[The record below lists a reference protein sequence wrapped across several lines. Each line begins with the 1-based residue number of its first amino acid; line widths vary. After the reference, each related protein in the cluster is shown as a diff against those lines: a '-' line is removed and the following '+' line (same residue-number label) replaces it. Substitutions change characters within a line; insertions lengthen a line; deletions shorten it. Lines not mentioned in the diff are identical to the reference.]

1 MASGIPPMAAWTV
14 AFGIYAIMQNVR
26 SFLFKPVFK
35 RQKNTPT
42 IRNTSTPKI
51 KITAANPA
59 DSAYLI
65 FTVAP
70 TRTNSIISET
80 THSLLNL
87 TDKRSATL
95 FRFFWSVIPTAIT
108 AINEA
113 NGITSASWS
122 SNVTRMNETHR
133 KIITLAVSRICTFSK
148 NFAIRYP
155 TVIPT
160 TIPNPMETGIFTKL
174 FTDIAFPC
182 ARPVNAVN
190 KTITKTSST
199 EAPARINW
207 GILFPV
213 P

>member
-1 MASGIPPMAAWTV
+1 
-14 AFGIYAIMQNVR
+14 MQNVR

-35 RQKNTPT
+35 RQKNTPA
-42 IRNTSTPKI
+42 IRNASTPKI
-51 KITAANPA
+51 KTTAANPA

-122 SNVTRMNETHR
+122 ILQCDQNKRNTQKDHHLGRIPDMYLFKKLCHQIPDSHSDNNPQRNGNRNVHKAFYRY
-133 KIITLAVSRICTFSK
+133 RIPLC
-148 NFAIRYP
+148 
-155 TVIPT
+155 
-160 TIPNPMETGIFTKL
+160 
-174 FTDIAFPC
+174 
-182 ARPVNAVN
+182 
-190 KTITKTSST
+190 KTS
-199 EAPARINW
+199 ERCK
-207 GILFPV
+207 
-213 P
+213 